1 MKTDI
6 RLQRRLLLMAGAG
19 LALTGLPVRAAEDDA
34 VWAVVKRTGT
44 LRVAF
49 YKDFAPFSNEGKGA
63 DVDIAAAL
71 AARMG
76 LKLSP
81 MFFDADENMDDDL
94 RNMVWKGHYMGYGP
108 ADVMIHVPVDREYM
122 ARQDKVEFIAP
133 YHRERYAVAYDRQKV
148 GSLDS
153 MEPFETLP
161 FGVVVDTMPDSL
173 MLSADGGRYR
183 SQLRHF
189 KTLAEAMAA
198 LRSGE
203 VAGVMALQGELEG
216 AVAGDARFAVG
227 QPPLAMLNSRQWP
240 VGIAIRKGEQQLGRA
255 IMAAMNALISEG
267 EINRI
272 LARHHINW
280 RAP

>member
-1 MKTDI
+1 
-6 RLQRRLLLMAGAG
+6 
-19 LALTGLPVRAAEDDA
+19 LTGLPAWAEGDE
-34 VWAVVKRTGT
+34 VWAGVKKSGL

-49 YKDFAPFSNEGKGA
+49 YKDFAPFSNEGKGS

-76 LKLSP
+76 LKMSS
-81 MFFDADENMDDDL
+81 MFFDADENMGDDL

-108 ADVMIHVPVDREYM
+108 ADMMMHAPVDREYM

-133 YHRERYAVAYDRQKV
+133 YHRERYAIAYDRRRV
-148 GSLDS
+148 DNLET
-153 MEPFETLP
+153 MAPFEKLP
-161 FGVVVDTMPDSL
+161 CGVVVDTLPDSL
-173 MLSADGGRYR
+173 MLSVDGGRYR
-183 SQLRHF
+183 SQLKHYR
-189 KTLAEAMAA
+189 TLSEAMAA

-216 AVAGDARFAVG
+216 AVAGDANFPVG
-227 QPPLAMLNSRQWP
+227 PAPIALLNTRQWP

-255 IMAAMNALISEG
+255 IMEAMNALVAEG
-267 EINRI
+267 EIERI
-272 LARHHINW
+272 MARHNIKW

>member
-6 RLQRRLLLMAGAG
+6 GAQRRRLLLAGAG
-19 LALTGLPVRAAEDDA
+19 LALTGMPAWAEGNE
-34 VWAVVKRTGT
+34 VWAGVKKSGL

-49 YKDFAPFSNEGKGA
+49 YKDFAPFSNEGKGS

-76 LKLSP
+76 LKMSP
-81 MFFDADENMDDDL
+81 MFFDADENMGDDL

-108 ADVMIHVPVDREYM
+108 ADMMMHAPVDREYM
-122 ARQDKVEFIAP
+122 ARQDKVEFLAP
-133 YHRERYAVAYDRQKV
+133 YHRERYAIAYDRRRV
-148 GSLDS
+148 DNLET
-153 MEPFETLP
+153 MAPFEKLP
-161 FGVVVDTMPDSL
+161 CGVVVDTLPDSL

-183 SQLRHF
+183 SQLKHY
-189 KTLAEAMAA
+189 KTLTEAMAA

-216 AVAGDARFAVG
+216 AVAGDANFPVG
-227 QPPLAMLNSRQWP
+227 PAPIALLNTRQWP

-255 IMAAMNALISEG
+255 IMEAMNALVADG
-267 EINRI
+267 EIERI
-272 LARHHINW
+272 MARHNIKW

>member
-1 MKTDI
+1 MKSDSTS
-6 RLQRRLLLMAGAG
+6 QRRRFLLAGAG
-19 LALTGLPVRAAEDDA
+19 LALTGLPAWADGDE
-34 VWAVVKRTGT
+34 VWAGVKKSGL

-49 YKDFAPFSNEGKGA
+49 YKDFAPFSNEGKGS

-76 LKLSP
+76 LKMSP
-81 MFFDADENMDDDL
+81 MFFDADENMGDDL

-108 ADVMIHVPVDREYM
+108 ADMMMHAPVDREYM

-133 YHRERYAVAYDRQKV
+133 YHRERYAVAYDRRRV
-148 GSLDS
+148 DSLET
-153 MEPFETLP
+153 MAPFEKLP
-161 FGVVVDTMPDSL
+161 CGVVVDTLPDSL

-183 SQLRHF
+183 SQLKHY
-189 KTLAEAMAA
+189 KTLTEAMAA

-216 AVAGDARFAVG
+216 AVAGDANFPVG
-227 QPPLAMLNSRQWP
+227 PAPIALLNTRQWP

-255 IMAAMNALISEG
+255 IMEAMNALVADG
-267 EINRI
+267 EIERI
-272 LARHHINW
+272 MARHNIKW

>member
-6 RLQRRLLLMAGAG
+6 GAQRRLLLLAGAG
-19 LALTGLPVRAAEDDA
+19 LALTGLPAWAEGDE
-34 VWAVVKRTGT
+34 VWAGVKKSGL

-49 YKDFAPFSNEGKGA
+49 YKDFAPFSNEGKGS

-76 LKLSP
+76 LKMSP
-81 MFFDADENMDDDL
+81 MFFDADENMGDDL

-108 ADVMIHVPVDREYM
+108 ADMMMHAPVDREYM
-122 ARQDKVEFIAP
+122 ARQDKVEFLAP
-133 YHRERYAVAYDRQKV
+133 YHRERYAIAYDRRRV
-148 GSLDS
+148 DNLET
-153 MEPFETLP
+153 MAPFEKLP
-161 FGVVVDTMPDSL
+161 CGVVVDTLPDSL

-183 SQLRHF
+183 SQLKHY

-216 AVAGDARFAVG
+216 AVAGDANFPVG
-227 QPPLAMLNSRQWP
+227 PAPIALLNTRQWP

-255 IMAAMNALISEG
+255 IMEAMNALVADG
-267 EINRI
+267 EIERI
-272 LARHHINW
+272 MARHNIKW

>member
-1 MKTDI
+1 MKSDSAS
-6 RLQRRLLLMAGAG
+6 QRRRFLLVGAG
-19 LALTGLPVRAAEDDA
+19 LALTGLPAWAEGDE
-34 VWAVVKRTGT
+34 VWAGVKKSGL

-49 YKDFAPFSNEGKGA
+49 YKDFAPFSNEGKGS

-76 LKLSP
+76 LKMSP
-81 MFFDADENMDDDL
+81 MFFDADENMGDDL

-108 ADVMIHVPVDREYM
+108 ADMMMHAPVDREYM

-133 YHRERYAVAYDRQKV
+133 YHRERYAVAYDKRRV
-148 GSLDS
+148 DNLET
-153 MEPFETLP
+153 MAPFEKLP
-161 FGVVVDTMPDSL
+161 CGVVVDTLPDSL

-183 SQLRHF
+183 SQLKHY
-189 KTLAEAMAA
+189 KTLTEAMAA

-216 AVAGDARFAVG
+216 AVAGDANFPVG
-227 QPPLAMLNSRQWP
+227 PAPIALLNTRQWP

-255 IMAAMNALISEG
+255 IMEAMNALVADG
-267 EINRI
+267 EIERI
-272 LARHHINW
+272 MARHNIKW

>member
-1 MKTDI
+1 MKSDSTS
-6 RLQRRLLLMAGAG
+6 QRRRFLLAGAG
-19 LALTGLPVRAAEDDA
+19 LALTGLPAWAEGDE
-34 VWAVVKRTGT
+34 VWAGVKKSGL

-49 YKDFAPFSNEGKGA
+49 YKDFAPFSNEGKGS

-76 LKLSP
+76 LKMSP
-81 MFFDADENMDDDL
+81 MFFDADENMGDDL

-108 ADVMIHVPVDREYM
+108 ADMMMHAPVDREYM

-133 YHRERYAVAYDRQKV
+133 YHRERYAVAYDRRRV
-148 GSLDS
+148 DSLET
-153 MEPFETLP
+153 MAPFEKLP
-161 FGVVVDTMPDSL
+161 CGVVVDTLPDSL

-183 SQLRHF
+183 SQLKHY
-189 KTLAEAMAA
+189 KTLTEAMAA

-216 AVAGDARFAVG
+216 AVAGDANFPVG
-227 QPPLAMLNSRQWP
+227 PAPIALLNTRQWP
-240 VGIAIRKGEQQLGRA
+240 VGIAIRKGEQLLGRA
-255 IMAAMNALISEG
+255 IMEAMNALVADG
-267 EINRI
+267 EIERI
-272 LARHHINW
+272 MARHNIKW

>member
-6 RLQRRLLLMAGAG
+6 GAQRRRLLLAGAG
-19 LALTGLPVRAAEDDA
+19 LALTGLPAWAEGDE
-34 VWAVVKRTGT
+34 VWAGVKKSGL

-49 YKDFAPFSNEGKGA
+49 YKDFAPFSNEGKGS

-76 LKLSP
+76 LKMSP
-81 MFFDADENMDDDL
+81 MFFDADENMGDDL
-94 RNMVWKGHYMGYGP
+94 RNMVWKGHYMGHGP
-108 ADVMIHVPVDREYM
+108 ADMMMHAPVDREYM
-122 ARQDKVEFIAP
+122 ARQDKVEFLAP
-133 YHRERYAVAYDRQKV
+133 YHRERYAIAYDRRRV
-148 GSLDS
+148 DNLET
-153 MEPFETLP
+153 MAPFEKLP
-161 FGVVVDTMPDSL
+161 CGVVVDTLPDSL

-183 SQLRHF
+183 SQLKHY

-216 AVAGDARFAVG
+216 AVAGDANFPVG
-227 QPPLAMLNSRQWP
+227 PAPIALLNTRQWP

-255 IMAAMNALISEG
+255 IMEAMNALVADG
-267 EINRI
+267 EIERI
-272 LARHHINW
+272 MARHNIKW

>member
-6 RLQRRLLLMAGAG
+6 GAQRRRLLLAGAG
-19 LALTGLPVRAAEDDA
+19 LALTGLPAWAEGDE
-34 VWAVVKRTGT
+34 VWAGVKKSGL

-49 YKDFAPFSNEGKGA
+49 YKDFAPFSNEGKGS

-71 AARMG
+71 ATRMG
-76 LKLSP
+76 LKMSP
-81 MFFDADENMDDDL
+81 MFFDADENMGDDL

-108 ADVMIHVPVDREYM
+108 ADMMMHAPVDREYM

-133 YHRERYAVAYDRQKV
+133 YHRERYAVAYDRRRV
-148 GSLDS
+148 DNLET
-153 MEPFETLP
+153 MAPFEKLP
-161 FGVVVDTMPDSL
+161 CGVVVDTLPDSL

-183 SQLRHF
+183 SQLKHY

-216 AVAGDARFAVG
+216 AVAGDANFPVG
-227 QPPLAMLNSRQWP
+227 PAPIALLNTRQWP
-240 VGIAIRKGEQQLGRA
+240 VGIAIRKDEQQLGRA
-255 IMAAMNALISEG
+255 IMEAMNALIANG
-267 EINRI
+267 EIERI
-272 LARHHINW
+272 MARHNIKW

>member
-1 MKTDI
+1 MKTDVGAQ
-6 RLQRRLLLMAGAG
+6 RRRLLLAGAG
-19 LALTGLPVRAAEDDA
+19 LALTGLPAWAEGDE
-34 VWAVVKRTGT
+34 VWAGVKKSGL

-49 YKDFAPFSNEGKGA
+49 YKDFAPFSNEGKGS

-76 LKLSP
+76 LKMSP
-81 MFFDADENMDDDL
+81 MFFDADENMGDDL

-108 ADVMIHVPVDREYM
+108 ADMMMHAPVDREYM
-122 ARQDKVEFIAP
+122 ARQDKVEFLAP
-133 YHRERYAVAYDRQKV
+133 YHRERYAIAYDRRRV
-148 GSLDS
+148 DNLET
-153 MEPFETLP
+153 MAPFEKLP
-161 FGVVVDTMPDSL
+161 CGVVVDTLPDSL

-183 SQLRHF
+183 SQLKHY

-216 AVAGDARFAVG
+216 AVAGDANFPVG
-227 QPPLAMLNSRQWP
+227 PAPIALLNTRQWP

-255 IMAAMNALISEG
+255 IMEAMNALVADG
-267 EINRI
+267 EIERI
-272 LARHHINW
+272 MARHNIKW

>member
-6 RLQRRLLLMAGAG
+6 GTQRRRLLLAGAG
-19 LALTGLPVRAAEDDA
+19 LALTGMPAWAEGNE
-34 VWAVVKRTGT
+34 VWAGVKKSGL

-49 YKDFAPFSNEGKGA
+49 YKDFAPFSNEGKGS

-76 LKLSP
+76 LKMSP
-81 MFFDADENMDDDL
+81 MFFDADENMGDDL

-108 ADVMIHVPVDREYM
+108 ADMMMHAPVDREYM
-122 ARQDKVEFIAP
+122 ARQDKVEFLAP
-133 YHRERYAVAYDRQKV
+133 YHRERYAIAYDRRRV
-148 GSLDS
+148 DNLET
-153 MEPFETLP
+153 MAPFEKLP
-161 FGVVVDTMPDSL
+161 CGVVVDTLPDSL

-183 SQLRHF
+183 SQLKHY

-216 AVAGDARFAVG
+216 AVAGDANFPVG
-227 QPPLAMLNSRQWP
+227 PAPIALLNTRQWP

-255 IMAAMNALISEG
+255 IMEAMNALVADG
-267 EINRI
+267 EIERI
-272 LARHHINW
+272 MARHNIKW

>member
-1 MKTDI
+1 MKTDSAMQ
-6 RLQRRLLLMAGAG
+6 RRRLLFAGAA
-19 LALTGLPVRAAEDDA
+19 LAVTGLPAWADGDE
-34 VWAVVKRTGT
+34 VWAGVKKSGL

-49 YKDFAPFSNEGKGA
+49 YKDFAPFSDEGKGS
-63 DVDIAAAL
+63 DVDIAAAV

-76 LKLSP
+76 LKMSP
-81 MFFDADENMDDDL
+81 MFFDADENMGDDL

-108 ADVMIHVPVDREYM
+108 ADMMMHAPVDREYM

-133 YHRERYAVAYDRQKV
+133 YHRERYAIAYDRRRV
-148 GSLDS
+148 DNLET
-153 MEPFETLP
+153 MAPFEKLP
-161 FGVVVDTMPDSL
+161 CGVVVDTLPDSL

-183 SQLRHF
+183 SQLRHY
-189 KTLAEAMAA
+189 KTLTEAMTA

-216 AVAGDARFAVG
+216 AVAGDANFPVG
-227 QPPLAMLNSRQWP
+227 PAPIALLNARQWP

-255 IMAAMNALISEG
+255 IMEAMNALVADG
-267 EINRI
+267 EIERI
-272 LARHHINW
+272 MARHSIKW

>member
-6 RLQRRLLLMAGAG
+6 GAQRRRLLLAGAG
-19 LALTGLPVRAAEDDA
+19 LALTGLPASAEGDE
-34 VWAVVKRTGT
+34 VWAGVKKSGL

-49 YKDFAPFSNEGKGA
+49 YKDFAPFSNEGKGS

-76 LKLSP
+76 LKMSP
-81 MFFDADENMDDDL
+81 MFFDADENMGDDL

-108 ADVMIHVPVDREYM
+108 ADMMMHAPVDREYM
-122 ARQDKVEFIAP
+122 ARQDKVEFLAP
-133 YHRERYAVAYDRQKV
+133 YHRERYAIAYDRRRV
-148 GSLDS
+148 DNLET
-153 MEPFETLP
+153 MAPFEKLP
-161 FGVVVDTMPDSL
+161 CGVVVDTLPDSL

-183 SQLRHF
+183 SQLKHY

-216 AVAGDARFAVG
+216 AVAGDANFPVG
-227 QPPLAMLNSRQWP
+227 PAPIALLNTRQWP

-255 IMAAMNALISEG
+255 IMEAMNALVADG
-267 EINRI
+267 EIERI
-272 LARHHINW
+272 MARHNVKW

>member
-1 MKTDI
+1 MMID
-6 RLQRRLLLMAGAG
+6 RQRRRSLLLAGAG
-19 LALTGLPVRAAEDDA
+19 LALTGLPAWADGDE
-34 VWAVVKRTGT
+34 VWAGVKKSGL

-49 YKDFAPFSNEGKGA
+49 YKDFAPFSNEGKGS

-76 LKLSP
+76 LKMSP
-81 MFFDADENMDDDL
+81 MFFDADENMGDDL

-108 ADVMIHVPVDREYM
+108 ADMMMHAPVDREYM

-133 YHRERYAVAYDRQKV
+133 YHRERYAVAYDRRRV
-148 GSLDS
+148 DNLET
-153 MEPFETLP
+153 MAPFEKLP
-161 FGVVVDTMPDSL
+161 CGVVVDTLPDSL

-183 SQLRHF
+183 SQLKHY

-216 AVAGDARFAVG
+216 AVAGDANFPVG
-227 QPPLAMLNSRQWP
+227 PAPIALLNTRQWP

-255 IMAAMNALISEG
+255 IMEAMNALVAGG
-267 EINRI
+267 EIERI
-272 LARHHINW
+272 MMRHNIKW

>member
-1 MKTDI
+1 M
-6 RLQRRLLLMAGAG
+6 QRRRFLFAGAG
-19 LALTGLPVRAAEDDA
+19 LALTGLPAWADGDE
-34 VWAVVKRTGT
+34 VWAGVKKSGL

-49 YKDFAPFSNEGKGA
+49 YKDFAPFSNEGKGS

-76 LKLSP
+76 LKMSP
-81 MFFDADENMDDDL
+81 MFFDADENMGDDL

-108 ADVMIHVPVDREYM
+108 ADMMMHAPVDREYM

-133 YHRERYAVAYDRQKV
+133 YHRERYAVAYDRRRV
-148 GSLDS
+148 DNLET
-153 MEPFETLP
+153 MAPFEKLP
-161 FGVVVDTMPDSL
+161 CGVVVDTLPDSL

-183 SQLRHF
+183 SQLKHY
-189 KTLAEAMAA
+189 KTLTEAMAA

-216 AVAGDARFAVG
+216 AVAGDANFPVG
-227 QPPLAMLNSRQWP
+227 PAPIALLNTRQWP

-255 IMAAMNALISEG
+255 IMEAMNALVADG
-267 EINRI
+267 EIERI
-272 LARHHINW
+272 MARHNIKW

>member
-1 MKTDI
+1 MKSDSTS
-6 RLQRRLLLMAGAG
+6 QRRRFLLAGAG
-19 LALTGLPVRAAEDDA
+19 LTLTGLPAWADGDE
-34 VWAVVKRTGT
+34 VWAGVKKSGL

-49 YKDFAPFSNEGKGA
+49 YKDFAPFSNEGKGS

-76 LKLSP
+76 MKMSP
-81 MFFDADENMDDDL
+81 MFFDADENMGDDL

-108 ADVMIHVPVDREYM
+108 ADMMMHAPVDREYM

-133 YHRERYAVAYDRQKV
+133 YHRERYAVAYDRRRV
-148 GSLDS
+148 DSLET
-153 MEPFETLP
+153 MAPFEKLP
-161 FGVVVDTMPDSL
+161 CGVVVDTLPDSL

-183 SQLRHF
+183 SQLKHY
-189 KTLAEAMAA
+189 KTLTEAMAA

-216 AVAGDARFAVG
+216 AVAGDANFPVG
-227 QPPLAMLNSRQWP
+227 PAPIALLNTRQWP

-255 IMAAMNALISEG
+255 IMEAMNALVADG
-267 EINRI
+267 EIERI
-272 LARHHINW
+272 MARHNIKW

>member
-1 MKTDI
+1 MIDRQK
-6 RLQRRLLLMAGAG
+6 RRRLLLAGAG
-19 LALTGLPVRAAEDDA
+19 LALTGLPAWAEGDE
-34 VWAVVKRTGT
+34 VWAGVKKSGL

-49 YKDFAPFSNEGKGA
+49 YKDFAPFSNEGKGS

-76 LKLSP
+76 LKMSP
-81 MFFDADENMDDDL
+81 MFFDADENMGDDL

-108 ADVMIHVPVDREYM
+108 ADMMMHAPVDREYM

-133 YHRERYAVAYDRQKV
+133 YHRERYAVAYDKRRV
-148 GSLDS
+148 DNLET
-153 MEPFETLP
+153 MAPFEKLP
-161 FGVVVDTMPDSL
+161 CGVVVDTLPDSL

-183 SQLRHF
+183 SQLKHY
-189 KTLAEAMAA
+189 KTLADAMAA

-216 AVAGDARFAVG
+216 AVAGDANFPVG
-227 QPPLAMLNSRQWP
+227 PAPIALLNTRQWP
-240 VGIAIRKGEQQLGRA
+240 VGIAIRKGEQQLGLA
-255 IMAAMNALISEG
+255 IMEAMNALIADG
-267 EINRI
+267 EIERI
-272 LARHHINW
+272 MARHSIKW

>member
-1 MKTDI
+1 MKSDSAS
-6 RLQRRLLLMAGAG
+6 QRRRFLLVGAG
-19 LALTGLPVRAAEDDA
+19 LALTGLPAWAEGDE
-34 VWAVVKRTGT
+34 VWAGVKKSGL

-49 YKDFAPFSNEGKGA
+49 YKDFAPFSNEGKGS
-63 DVDIAAAL
+63 DVNIAAAL

-76 LKLSP
+76 LKMSP
-81 MFFDADENMDDDL
+81 MFFDADENMGDDL

-108 ADVMIHVPVDREYM
+108 ADMMMHAPVDREYM

-133 YHRERYAVAYDRQKV
+133 YHRERYAVAYDKRRV
-148 GSLDS
+148 DNLET
-153 MEPFETLP
+153 MAPFEKLP
-161 FGVVVDTMPDSL
+161 CGVVVDTLPDSL

-183 SQLRHF
+183 SQLKHY
-189 KTLAEAMAA
+189 KTLTEAMAA

-216 AVAGDARFAVG
+216 AVAGDANFPVG
-227 QPPLAMLNSRQWP
+227 PAPIALLNTRQWP

-255 IMAAMNALISEG
+255 IMEAMNALVADG
-267 EINRI
+267 EIERI
-272 LARHHINW
+272 MARHNIKW

>member
-1 MKTDI
+1 MKTDSA
-6 RLQRRLLLMAGAG
+6 LQRRRLLLAGAG
-19 LALTGLPVRAAEDDA
+19 LALTGLPAWADGDE
-34 VWAVVKRTGT
+34 VWAGVKKSGL

-49 YKDFAPFSNEGKGA
+49 YKDFAPFSNEGKGS
-63 DVDIAAAL
+63 DVDVAAAL

-76 LKLSP
+76 LKMSP
-81 MFFDADENMDDDL
+81 MFFDADENMSDDL

-108 ADVMIHVPVDREYM
+108 ADMMMHAPVDREYM

-133 YHRERYAVAYDRQKV
+133 YHRERYAIAYDRRRV
-148 GSLDS
+148 DNLET
-153 MEPFETLP
+153 MAPFEKLP
-161 FGVVVDTMPDSL
+161 CGVVVDTLPDSL

-183 SQLRHF
+183 NQLKHY

-216 AVAGDARFAVG
+216 AVAGDANFPVG
-227 QPPLAMLNSRQWP
+227 PAPIALLNTRQWP

-255 IMAAMNALISEG
+255 IMEAMNALIAEG
-267 EINRI
+267 EIERI
-272 LARHHINW
+272 MTRHSIKW

>member
-6 RLQRRLLLMAGAG
+6 GARRRRLLLAGAG
-19 LALTGLPVRAAEDDA
+19 LALTGLPAWAEGDE
-34 VWAVVKRTGT
+34 VWAGVKKSGL

-49 YKDFAPFSNEGKGA
+49 YKDFAPFSNEGKGS

-76 LKLSP
+76 LKMSP
-81 MFFDADENMDDDL
+81 MFFDADENMGDDL

-108 ADVMIHVPVDREYM
+108 ADMMMHAPVDREYM
-122 ARQDKVEFIAP
+122 ARQDKVEFLAP
-133 YHRERYAVAYDRQKV
+133 YHRERYAVAYDRRRV
-148 GSLDS
+148 DNLET
-153 MEPFETLP
+153 MAPFEKLSC
-161 FGVVVDTMPDSL
+161 GVVVDTLPDSL

-183 SQLRHF
+183 SQLKHY

-216 AVAGDARFAVG
+216 AVAGDANFPVG
-227 QPPLAMLNSRQWP
+227 PAPIALLNTRQWP

-255 IMAAMNALISEG
+255 IMEAMNALVADG
-267 EINRI
+267 EIERI
-272 LARHHINW
+272 MARHNIKW

>member
-6 RLQRRLLLMAGAG
+6 WAQRRRLLLAGAG
-19 LALTGLPVRAAEDDA
+19 LALTGLPAWAEGDE
-34 VWAVVKRTGT
+34 VWAGVKKSGL

-49 YKDFAPFSNEGKGA
+49 YKDFAPFSNEGKGS

-76 LKLSP
+76 LKMSP
-81 MFFDADENMDDDL
+81 MFFDADENMGDDL

-108 ADVMIHVPVDREYM
+108 ADMMMHAPVDREYM
-122 ARQDKVEFIAP
+122 ARQDKVEFLAP
-133 YHRERYAVAYDRQKV
+133 YHRERYAIAYDRRRV
-148 GSLDS
+148 DNLET
-153 MEPFETLP
+153 MAPFEKLP
-161 FGVVVDTMPDSL
+161 CGVVVDTLPDSL

-183 SQLRHF
+183 SQLKHY

-216 AVAGDARFAVG
+216 AVAGDANFPVG
-227 QPPLAMLNSRQWP
+227 PAPIALLNTRQWP

-255 IMAAMNALISEG
+255 IMEAMNALVADG
-267 EINRI
+267 EIERI
-272 LARHHINW
+272 MARHNIKW

>member
-6 RLQRRLLLMAGAG
+6 GARRRRLLLAGAG
-19 LALTGLPVRAAEDDA
+19 LALTGLPAWAEGDE
-34 VWAVVKRTGT
+34 VWAGVKKSGL

-49 YKDFAPFSNEGKGA
+49 YKDFAPFSNEGKGS

-76 LKLSP
+76 LKMSP
-81 MFFDADENMDDDL
+81 MFFDADENMGDDL

-108 ADVMIHVPVDREYM
+108 ADMMMHAPVDREYM
-122 ARQDKVEFIAP
+122 ARQDKVEFLAP
-133 YHRERYAVAYDRQKV
+133 YHRERYAVAYDRRRV
-148 GSLDS
+148 DNLET
-153 MEPFETLP
+153 MAPFEKLSC
-161 FGVVVDTMPDSL
+161 GVVVDTLPDSL

-183 SQLRHF
+183 SQLKHY

-216 AVAGDARFAVG
+216 AVAGDANFPVG
-227 QPPLAMLNSRQWP
+227 PAPIALLNTRQWP
-240 VGIAIRKGEQQLGRA
+240 VGIAIRKDEQQLGRA
-255 IMAAMNALISEG
+255 IMEAMNALVADG
-267 EINRI
+267 EIERI
-272 LARHHINW
+272 MARHNIKW

>member
-1 MKTDI
+1 MQ
-6 RLQRRLLLMAGAG
+6 RRRLLFAGAA
-19 LALTGLPVRAAEDDA
+19 LAVTGLPAWADGDE
-34 VWAVVKRTGT
+34 VWAGVKKSGL

-49 YKDFAPFSNEGKGA
+49 YKDFAPFSDEGKGS
-63 DVDIAAAL
+63 DVDIAAAV

-76 LKLSP
+76 LKMSP
-81 MFFDADENMDDDL
+81 MFFDADENMGDDL

-108 ADVMIHVPVDREYM
+108 ADMMMHAPVDREYM

-133 YHRERYAVAYDRQKV
+133 YHRERYAIAYDRRRV
-148 GSLDS
+148 DNLET
-153 MEPFETLP
+153 MAPFEKLP
-161 FGVVVDTMPDSL
+161 CGVVVDTLPDSL

-183 SQLRHF
+183 SQLRHY
-189 KTLAEAMAA
+189 KTLTEAMTA

-216 AVAGDARFAVG
+216 AVAGDANFPVG
-227 QPPLAMLNSRQWP
+227 PAPIALLNARQWP

-255 IMAAMNALISEG
+255 IMEAMNALVADG
-267 EINRI
+267 EIERI
-272 LARHHINW
+272 MARHSIKW

>member
-1 MKTDI
+1 MKSDSTS
-6 RLQRRLLLMAGAG
+6 QRRRFLLAGAG
-19 LALTGLPVRAAEDDA
+19 LALTGLPAWADGDE
-34 VWAVVKRTGT
+34 VWAGVKKSGL

-49 YKDFAPFSNEGKGA
+49 YKDFAPFSNEGKGS

-76 LKLSP
+76 LKMSP
-81 MFFDADENMDDDL
+81 MFFDADENMGDDL

-108 ADVMIHVPVDREYM
+108 ADMMMHAPVDREYM

-133 YHRERYAVAYDRQKV
+133 YHRERYAVAYDRRRV
-148 GSLDS
+148 DSLET
-153 MEPFETLP
+153 MAPFEKLP
-161 FGVVVDTMPDSL
+161 CGVVVDTLPDSL

-183 SQLRHF
+183 SQLKHY
-189 KTLAEAMAA
+189 KTLTEAMAA

-216 AVAGDARFAVG
+216 AVAGDANFPVG
-227 QPPLAMLNSRQWP
+227 PAPIALLNTRQWP
-240 VGIAIRKGEQQLGRA
+240 VGIAIRKGEQLLGRA
-255 IMAAMNALISEG
+255 IMEAMNALVADG
-267 EINRI
+267 EIERI
-272 LARHHINW
+272 MARHNIKW

>member
-1 MKTDI
+1 MQ
-6 RLQRRLLLMAGAG
+6 RRRLLLAGAG
-19 LALTGLPVRAAEDDA
+19 LALTGLPAWADGDE
-34 VWAVVKRTGT
+34 VWAGVRKSGL

-49 YKDFAPFSNEGKGA
+49 YKDFAPFSNEGKGS

-76 LKLSP
+76 LKMSP
-81 MFFDADENMDDDL
+81 MFFDADENMGDDL

-108 ADVMIHVPVDREYM
+108 ADMMMHAPVDREYM

-133 YHRERYAVAYDRQKV
+133 YHRERYAVAYDRRRV
-148 GSLDS
+148 DNLET
-153 MEPFETLP
+153 MAPFEKLP
-161 FGVVVDTMPDSL
+161 CGVVVDTLPDSL

-183 SQLRHF
+183 SQLKHY
-189 KTLAEAMAA
+189 KTLTDAMAA

-216 AVAGDARFAVG
+216 AVAGDANFPVG
-227 QPPLAMLNSRQWP
+227 PAPIALLNTRQWP

-255 IMAAMNALISEG
+255 IMEAMNALVADG
-267 EINRI
+267 EIERI
-272 LARHHINW
+272 MARHNIKW

>member
-6 RLQRRLLLMAGAG
+6 GAQRRRLLLAGAG
-19 LALTGLPVRAAEDDA
+19 LALTGLPAWAEGDE
-34 VWAVVKRTGT
+34 VWAGVKKSGL

-49 YKDFAPFSNEGKGA
+49 YKDFAPFSNEGKGS

-76 LKLSP
+76 LKMSP
-81 MFFDADENMDDDL
+81 MFFDADENMGDDL

-108 ADVMIHVPVDREYM
+108 ADMMMHAPVDREYM
-122 ARQDKVEFIAP
+122 ARQDKVEFLAP
-133 YHRERYAVAYDRQKV
+133 YHRERYAIAYDRRRV
-148 GSLDS
+148 DNLET
-153 MEPFETLP
+153 MAPFEKLP
-161 FGVVVDTMPDSL
+161 CGVVVDTLPDSL

-183 SQLRHF
+183 SQLKHY

-216 AVAGDARFAVG
+216 AVAGDANFPVG
-227 QPPLAMLNSRQWP
+227 PAPIALLNTRQWP

-255 IMAAMNALISEG
+255 IMEAMNALVADG
-267 EINRI
+267 EIERI
-272 LARHHINW
+272 MARHNIKW

>member
-6 RLQRRLLLMAGAG
+6 GAQRRRLLLAGAG
-19 LALTGLPVRAAEDDA
+19 LALTGLPAWAEGDE
-34 VWAVVKRTGT
+34 VWAGVKKSGL

-49 YKDFAPFSNEGKGA
+49 YKDFAPFSNEGKGS

-71 AARMG
+71 ATRMG
-76 LKLSP
+76 LKMSP
-81 MFFDADENMDDDL
+81 MFFDADENMGDDL

-108 ADVMIHVPVDREYM
+108 ADMMMHAPVDREYM

-133 YHRERYAVAYDRQKV
+133 YHRERYAVAYDRRRV
-148 GSLDS
+148 DNLET
-153 MEPFETLP
+153 MAPFEKLP
-161 FGVVVDTMPDSL
+161 CGVVVDTLPDSL

-183 SQLRHF
+183 SQLKHY

-216 AVAGDARFAVG
+216 AVAGDANFPVG
-227 QPPLAMLNSRQWP
+227 PAPIALLNTRQWP

-255 IMAAMNALISEG
+255 IMEAMNALVAGG
-267 EINRI
+267 EIERI
-272 LARHHINW
+272 MMRHNIKW

>member
-1 MKTDI
+1 MKSDSA
-6 RLQRRLLLMAGAG
+6 LQRRRLLLAGAG
-19 LALTGLPVRAAEDDA
+19 LALTGLPAWADGDE
-34 VWAVVKRTGT
+34 VWAGVRKSGL

-49 YKDFAPFSNEGKGA
+49 YKDFAPFSNEGKGS

-76 LKLSP
+76 LKMSP
-81 MFFDADENMDDDL
+81 MFFDADENMGDDL

-108 ADVMIHVPVDREYM
+108 ADMMMHAPVDREYM

-133 YHRERYAVAYDRQKV
+133 YHRERYAVAYDRRRV
-148 GSLDS
+148 DNLET
-153 MEPFETLP
+153 MAPFEKLP
-161 FGVVVDTMPDSL
+161 CGVVVDTLPDSL

-183 SQLRHF
+183 SQLKHY
-189 KTLAEAMAA
+189 KTLTDAMAA

-216 AVAGDARFAVG
+216 AVAGDANFPVG
-227 QPPLAMLNSRQWP
+227 PAPIALLNTRQWP

-255 IMAAMNALISEG
+255 IMEAMNALVADG
-267 EINRI
+267 EIERI
-272 LARHHINW
+272 MARHNIKW

>member
-6 RLQRRLLLMAGAG
+6 GAQRRRLLLAGAG
-19 LALTGLPVRAAEDDA
+19 LALTGLPAWAEGDE
-34 VWAVVKRTGT
+34 VWAGVKKSGL

-49 YKDFAPFSNEGKGA
+49 YKDFAPFSNEGKGS

-76 LKLSP
+76 LKMSP
-81 MFFDADENMDDDL
+81 MFFDADENMGDDL

-108 ADVMIHVPVDREYM
+108 ADMMMHAPVDREYM

-133 YHRERYAVAYDRQKV
+133 YHRERYAVAYDRRRV
-148 GSLDS
+148 DNLET
-153 MEPFETLP
+153 MAPFEKLP
-161 FGVVVDTMPDSL
+161 CGVVVDTLPDSL

-183 SQLRHF
+183 SQLKHY

-216 AVAGDARFAVG
+216 AVAGDANFPVG
-227 QPPLAMLNSRQWP
+227 PAPIALLNTRQWP

-255 IMAAMNALISEG
+255 IMEAMNALVADG
-267 EINRI
+267 EIERI
-272 LARHHINW
+272 MARHNIKW

>member
-1 MKTDI
+1 MKSDSTS
-6 RLQRRLLLMAGAG
+6 QRRRFLLAGAG
-19 LALTGLPVRAAEDDA
+19 LALTGLPAWADGDE
-34 VWAVVKRTGT
+34 VWAGVKRSGL

-49 YKDFAPFSNEGKGA
+49 YKDFAPFSNEGKGS

-76 LKLSP
+76 LKMSP
-81 MFFDADENMDDDL
+81 MFFDADENMGDDL

-108 ADVMIHVPVDREYM
+108 ADMMMHAPVDREYM

-133 YHRERYAVAYDRQKV
+133 YHRERYAVAYDRRRV
-148 GSLDS
+148 DSLET
-153 MEPFETLP
+153 MAPFEKLP
-161 FGVVVDTMPDSL
+161 CGVVVDTLPDSL

-183 SQLRHF
+183 SQLKHY
-189 KTLAEAMAA
+189 KTLTEAMAA

-216 AVAGDARFAVG
+216 AVAGDANFPVG
-227 QPPLAMLNSRQWP
+227 PAPIALLNTRQWP

-255 IMAAMNALISEG
+255 IMEAMNALVADG
-267 EINRI
+267 EIERI
-272 LARHHINW
+272 MARHNIKW

>member
-1 MKTDI
+1 MKSDSTS
-6 RLQRRLLLMAGAG
+6 QRRRFLLAGAG
-19 LALTGLPVRAAEDDA
+19 LALTGLPAWAEGDE
-34 VWAVVKRTGT
+34 VWAGVKKSGL

-49 YKDFAPFSNEGKGA
+49 YKDFAPFSNEGKGS

-76 LKLSP
+76 LKMSS
-81 MFFDADENMDDDL
+81 MFFDADENMGDDL

-108 ADVMIHVPVDREYM
+108 ADMMMHAPVDREYM

-133 YHRERYAVAYDRQKV
+133 YHRERYAIAYDRRRV
-148 GSLDS
+148 DNLET
-153 MEPFETLP
+153 MAPFEKLP
-161 FGVVVDTMPDSL
+161 CGVVVDTLPDSL
-173 MLSADGGRYR
+173 MLSVDGGRYR
-183 SQLRHF
+183 SQLKHYR
-189 KTLAEAMAA
+189 TLSEAMAA

-216 AVAGDARFAVG
+216 AVAGDANFPVG
-227 QPPLAMLNSRQWP
+227 PAPIALLNTRQWP

-255 IMAAMNALISEG
+255 IMEAMNALVAEG
-267 EINRI
+267 EIERI
-272 LARHHINW
+272 MARHNIKW

>member
-6 RLQRRLLLMAGAG
+6 GAQRRRLLLAGAG
-19 LALTGLPVRAAEDDA
+19 LALTGLPAWAEGDE
-34 VWAVVKRTGT
+34 VWAGVKKSGL

-49 YKDFAPFSNEGKGA
+49 YKDFAPFSNEGKGS

-76 LKLSP
+76 LKMSP
-81 MFFDADENMDDDL
+81 MFFDADENMGDDL

-108 ADVMIHVPVDREYM
+108 ADMMMHAPVDREYM
-122 ARQDKVEFIAP
+122 ARQDKVEFLAP
-133 YHRERYAVAYDRQKV
+133 YHRERYAIAYDRRRV
-148 GSLDS
+148 DNLET
-153 MEPFETLP
+153 MAPFEKLP
-161 FGVVVDTMPDSL
+161 CGVVVDTLPDSL

-183 SQLRHF
+183 SQLKHY
-189 KTLAEAMAA
+189 KTLTEAMAA

-216 AVAGDARFAVG
+216 AVAGDANFPVG
-227 QPPLAMLNSRQWP
+227 PAPIALLNTRQWP

-255 IMAAMNALISEG
+255 IMEAMNALVADG
-267 EINRI
+267 EIERI
-272 LARHHINW
+272 MARHNIKW